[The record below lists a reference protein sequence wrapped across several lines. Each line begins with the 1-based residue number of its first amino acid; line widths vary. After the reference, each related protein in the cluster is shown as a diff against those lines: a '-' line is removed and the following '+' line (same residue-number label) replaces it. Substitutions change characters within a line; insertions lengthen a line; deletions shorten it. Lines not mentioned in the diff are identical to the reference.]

1 MARAKATSKTTDSEP
16 QPSADEIRDDEE
28 LLEGLLSNTHAMLKQ
43 AVDRAGPKRVA
54 RSLDV
59 SLSLVYKWT
68 QPPRSKS
75 NPTASGARNPLDKL
89 VTIYALSEDLEL
101 IQFLC
106 RVGGGYYTANPASKG
121 RREASFV
128 TATVAALNDFADLMH
143 LAEKSLSDDGRID
156 EYEAVKLRKYWDR
169 LKGRLEH
176 FIVAC
181 EEGHFDRDEDGR
193 MEEE

>member
-1 MARAKATSKTTDSEP
+1 MAKAKATSKIKDDGPTPTAE
-16 QPSADEIRDDEE
+16 ELRDDEE
-28 LLEGLLSNTHAMLKQ
+28 MLEGLLADTHAMLKQ

-68 QPPRSKS
+68 QPPRSKK

-89 VTIYALSEDLEL
+89 VTIFALSEDLEL

-106 RVGGGYYTANPASKG
+106 RIARGYYTANPSGAG
-121 RREASFV
+121 RRQASFV
-128 TATVAALNDFADLMH
+128 TATVTALNDFADLMQ

-156 EYEAVKLRKYWDR
+156 ETEAIKLRKYWDK

-176 FIVAC
+176 FIVDC
-181 EEGHFDRDEDGR
+181 EEGHFDLTDDHAT
-193 MEEE
+193 EEE